1 MTNHAIPAQFI
12 PAQFI
17 PAQFIPMQALEPRF
31 ISGGKNMKNTIL
43 PISLLTGLVLFLAS
57 CGNAAPPAEKTYTLT
72 VSNLCPISVT
82 VSIDNVSR
90 GIFAPAQA
98 RDFTLTQGSHSVKAV
113 PAGGGTPFEQSIT
126 LIQNDVY
133 TISCG

>member
-1 MTNHAIPAQFI
+1 MNVLTVRRSP
-12 PAQFI
+12 
-17 PAQFIPMQALEPRF
+17 ALEPTHT
-31 ISGGKNMKNTIL
+31 IGGTTMNNLKPITIPVL
-43 PISLLTGLVLFLAS
+43 AGLAMLLAS
-57 CGNAAPPAEKTYTLT
+57 CGNAAPPAEKTFTLT

>member
-1 MTNHAIPAQFI
+1 MTNHAIPAESIPAQFI

-17 PAQFIPMQALEPRF
+17 PAQFIPAQFIPVQALEPRF

-43 PISLLTGLVLFLAS
+43 PISLLTGLVMFLAS

-82 VSIDNVSR
+82 VSIDNVDR
-90 GIFAPAQA
+90 K
-98 RDFTLTQGSHSVKAV
+98 SVV
-113 PAGGGTPFEQSIT
+113 
-126 LIQNDVY
+126 
-133 TISCG
+133 

>member
-1 MTNHAIPAQFI
+1 MNLHTIRCIP
-12 PAQFI
+12 
-17 PAQFIPMQALEPRF
+17 ALEP
-31 ISGGKNMKNTIL
+31 IHLIGGTTMKHFKLMTIK
-43 PISLLTGLVLFLAS
+43 LLTIPLLAGLLMLLNA

-133 TISCG
+133 TFTCG

>member
-1 MTNHAIPAQFI
+1 MNVQTIRRISAPEPTHAI
-12 PAQFI
+12 
-17 PAQFIPMQALEPRF
+17 
-31 ISGGKNMKNTIL
+31 GGMTMNNFKPFT
-43 PISLLTGLVLFLAS
+43 ISLLAGLAMFLAS

-133 TISCG
+133 TFTCG

>member
-1 MTNHAIPAQFI
+1 MNLQTVRCIP
-12 PAQFI
+12 
-17 PAQFIPMQALEPRF
+17 ALEPTQA
-31 ISGGKNMKNTIL
+31 IGGTMKQFQTSIKL
-43 PISLLTGLVLFLAS
+43 LSISLLAGLSLLLAS

-72 VSNLCPISVT
+72 VSNLCPISVM